1 MLTASNPLL
10 LYVHIPYCVHKCHY
24 CDFNSHVR
32 DRHEWSHY
40 EDALLSELAYWAEQ
54 PQFSGRKISSIF
66 FGGGTPSLA
75 PPALIASV
83 IKRVMSLYELDANA
97 EISLEANPGT
107 VDQSHFADFREA
119 GVNRLSIGVQSL
131 DDTELKW
138 LERIHD
144 RDQAIAA
151 FERARASGFDNINLD
166 LMYGL
171 PMQTLERWM
180 GTLNRAVQMK
190 PEHLSCYQLT
200 VEPHT
205 KLAASL
211 DAVADQLPNEELAL
225 QFLRKTRA
233 HLKDMGYEA
242 YEVSNFARPGFHCR
256 HNDGYWLYHDY
267 IGVGAGASGKWDH
280 VFEGQSD
287 GGVSRYSNIRQPEK
301 YIKSAFT
308 DAGAIGSSE
317 LLTRRKS
324 AAEALWL
331 GLRRTH
337 GINLK
342 NYSERFGENIDV
354 LFGDTIDSWI
364 QQGCLEL
371 SPNSLRLTESGL
383 ALADA
388 IAVEIIASV

>member
-32 DRHEWSHY
+32 DRHEWSRY

-131 DDTELKW
+131 DDSELKW

-151 FERARASGFDNINLD
+151 FEQA
-166 LMYGL
+166 
-171 PMQTLERWM
+171 
-180 GTLNRAVQMK
+180 
-190 PEHLSCYQLT
+190 
-200 VEPHT
+200 
-205 KLAASL
+205 
-211 DAVADQLPNEELAL
+211 
-225 QFLRKTRA
+225 
-233 HLKDMGYEA
+233 
-242 YEVSNFARPGFHCR
+242 
-256 HNDGYWLYHDY
+256 
-267 IGVGAGASGKWDH
+267 
-280 VFEGQSD
+280 
-287 GGVSRYSNIRQPEK
+287 
-301 YIKSAFT
+301 
-308 DAGAIGSSE
+308 
-317 LLTRRKS
+317 
-324 AAEALWL
+324 
-331 GLRRTH
+331 
-337 GINLK
+337 
-342 NYSERFGENIDV
+342 
-354 LFGDTIDSWI
+354 
-364 QQGCLEL
+364 QG
-371 SPNSLRLTESGL
+371 
-383 ALADA
+383 
-388 IAVEIIASV
+388 

>member
-1 MLTASNPLL
+1 VKPSPLL
-10 LYVHIPYCVHKCHY
+10 LYVHIPYCIHKCHY

-32 DRHEWSHY
+32 EQHEWHRY
-40 EDALLSELAYWAEQ
+40 QDALLHEMAYWAGQ
-54 PQFSGRKISSIF
+54 PQFAGRKIASIF

-83 IKRVMSLYELDANA
+83 IKQASGLFGVDRYA

-107 VDQSHFADFREA
+107 VDQSRFAAFREA

-131 DDTELKW
+131 NNDELKW

-144 RDQAIAA
+144 RDQAIRA
-151 FERARASGFDNINLD
+151 FDRARASGFDNINLD

-171 PMQTLERWM
+171 PQQSVDQWMNTLHE
-180 GTLNRAVQMK
+180 AVCLG

-205 KLAASL
+205 KLAASVHK
-211 DAVADQLPNEELAL
+211 VAEQLPDEDLAL
-225 QFLRKTRA
+225 RFLEDTRTA
-233 HLKDMGYEA
+233 LADAGYAA
-242 YEVSNFARPGFHCR
+242 YEVSNFAKPGFYCR
-256 HNDGYWLYHDY
+256 HNDGYWRYCDY
-267 IGVGAGASGKWDH
+267 IGIGAGASGKWDRP
-280 VFEGQSD
+280 D

-301 YIKSAFT
+301 YIEATFT
-308 DAGAIGSSE
+308 DGSAVSSDE
-317 LLTRRKS
+317 LLTRQKS

-331 GLRRTH
+331 GLRRSH
-337 GINLK
+337 GINLDR
-342 NYSERFGENIDV
+342 YSERFGENTDV
-354 LFGDTIDSWI
+354 LFGGVIDSWL

-371 SPNSLRLTESGL
+371 NPHYLRLTDSGL

-388 IAVEIIASV
+388 IAVEIITSV